1 MLAGMEPLLADD
13 GLAPDP
19 NSLIAP
25 TPDAPSDTLNEPA
38 IAEVVEVSFKVP
50 KCATV
55 SEQESGVFT
64 LEYDNTVGKKHSMRL
79 DAGTYERALREA
91 RSYLGIDEDGLDEAG
106 DQWVVE

>member
-1 MLAGMEPLLADD
+1 MVASMESLLGQD
-13 GLAPDP
+13 GLVSDP
-19 NSLIAP
+19 NNLIAP
-25 TPDAPSDTLNEPA
+25 TVDVPSENLNEPA
-38 IAEVVEVSFKVP
+38 IADVVEVSFKVP

-79 DAGTYERALREA
+79 DAVTYEKALREA

>member
-1 MLAGMEPLLADD
+1 MLADMESLLADD

-19 NSLIAP
+19 NNLAAP
-25 TPDAPSDTLNEPA
+25 TMDAPADNLKEPA
-38 IAEVVEVSFKVP
+38 IADVVEVSFKVP

-64 LEYDNTVGKKHSMRL
+64 LDYDNTVGKTHSMRL
-79 DAGTYERALREA
+79 DASTYERALREA
-91 RSYLGIDEDGLDEAG
+91 RSYLGIDEDGRDEAG